1 MVMVKARSEGYVR
14 ASTDVTGS
22 SGKERAAYG
31 LLGLRKWGVQSEEKN
46 GLLLALKQGNVAT

>member
-1 MVMVKARSEGYVR
+1 MVTVNARSEGYVQ

-31 LLGLRKWGVQSEEKN
+31 C
-46 GLLLALKQGNVAT
+46 